1 MADSKKISEKKREK
15 LFAEIKEVGDVGIG
29 IVSHRT
35 IDKINILQATF
46 KAMRQ
51 AISKLESPP
60 DKSLIDGFGF
70 PDQNIKNEGIIDGDS
85 KVESISA
92 ASIIAKV
99 TRDKIMKEIN
109 PIFPEYGFAKHKGYG
124 TQYHMNVLR
133 ELKAT
138 PIHRKSFKPVQ
149 ENLPNMD
156 WLKKNKKIGPLGEQL
171 VALQYYNNGYSII
184 EMNRS
189 CSHYGELDIIA
200 QKNNEWVFVEVKT
213 ATKEQLGGP
222 VLKVDNSKLQKLES
236 AIQYFLSEQEDEK
249 DIRLDV
255 ATVMLSKTPIINNY
269 KGISLD

>member
-1 MADSKKISEKKREK
+1 M
-15 LFAEIKEVGDVGIG
+15 
-29 IVSHRT
+29 
-35 IDKINILQATF
+35 
-46 KAMRQ
+46 
-51 AISKLESPP
+51 
-60 DKSLIDGFGF
+60 IDGFGF

-171 VALQYYNNGYSII
+171 VAL
-184 EMNRS
+184 
-189 CSHYGELDIIA
+189 
-200 QKNNEWVFVEVKT
+200 
-213 ATKEQLGGP
+213 
-222 VLKVDNSKLQKLES
+222 
-236 AIQYFLSEQEDEK
+236 
-249 DIRLDV
+249 
-255 ATVMLSKTPIINNY
+255 
-269 KGISLD
+269 